1 MQSKKVMPMIFLK
14 ERQILTKLGALCLM
28 FCYFSSIL
36 IVDCHDSA
44 VIGTAV
50 KSLPVQVS
58 SMLPVR

>member
-1 MQSKKVMPMIFLK
+1 MIFLT